1 VVREPENER
10 GPDETAG
17 GFVEHRPRPERY
29 GLPRVRPGEAPAL
42 ILEGVPHS
50 ARVLDVGCGSGEIG
64 VLLREIKQCSV
75 VGVEPQP
82 ERVAAAR
89 QRGLEVHEGVL
100 DERRADEL
108 GASFDAVLL
117 VDVLEHLADPAALLE
132 RVSRVLAPDAALHL
146 SVPNVAHWTVR
157 ANLLRGRFRYAEKGL
172 MDATHLRWFTR
183 ETLRELLARTG
194 YQPVAECASAGGWL
208 PAYRHL
214 PWRVLPSGMRRR
226 TVRCLSQFWPTLFGA
241 QFVVRAVRL
250 RGEP

>member
-1 VVREPENER
+1 MSEPERGR
-10 GPDETAG
+10 GPDAAAG
-17 GFVEHRPRPERY
+17 GWVEQRPRPERY

-42 ILEGVPHS
+42 ILAGVPRG

-64 VLLREIKQCSV
+64 ALLRETKGCPV

-82 ERVAAAR
+82 ERVTAAR

-108 GASFDAVLL
+108 GPSFDAVLL

-132 RVSRVLAPDAALHL
+132 TIPRVLAPGATLHL
-146 SVPNVAHWTVR
+146 SVPNVAHWTLR

-183 ETLRELLARTG
+183 ETLRELLGRTG
-194 YQPVAECASAGGWL
+194 YHPVAESASAGGWL

-214 PWRVLPSGMRRR
+214 PWRALPSGVRRR
-226 TVRCLSQFWPTLFGA
+226 TIRWLSRVWPTLFGA

-250 RGEP
+250 REES